1 MPRAPGCRA
10 EDKPTRRFEGE
21 AQACPLGATRT
32 SRRAPWPARLQP
44 SLTGLGGAATGPGL
58 PLAASAASL
67 PLAVRVARAVTV
79 ALAWALIT
87 QNLRP
92 MNLPAKGTFKF
103 AIMMSRP
110 LRTTA

>member
-1 MPRAPGCRA
+1 LPPGCDPDEQARA
-10 EDKPTRRFEGE
+10 LAGQAA
-21 AQACPLGATRT
+21 AQ
-32 SRRAPWPARLQP
+32 
-44 SLTGLGGAATGPGL
+44 LTGGAATGPGL